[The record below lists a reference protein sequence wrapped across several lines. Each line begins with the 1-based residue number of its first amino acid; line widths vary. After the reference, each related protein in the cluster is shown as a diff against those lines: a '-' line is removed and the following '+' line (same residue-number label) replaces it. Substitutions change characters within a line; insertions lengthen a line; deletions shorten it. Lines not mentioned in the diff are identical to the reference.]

1 MSEISIE
8 PVVSIEPVELRIES
22 RELTLDN
29 NVIWRTRE
37 DITLRDLM
45 NNYTPIL
52 ISNYGKDNELSD
64 LCDLAKLFNTN
75 RLFLW
80 FGFNGSIVR
89 QNGVYYIESVLYT
102 NDNDNANNNAN
113 NNVCSPLNAILYV
126 LGKNRMRSNF
136 INLCTLHPT
145 IDTTIMK
152 LYATCIANIIDYSGR
167 VLNRYAQFV
176 NQAVEQA
183 MDTFDLVDSI
193 DSIDLVDSIDF
204 SDLSDTE
211 FNRCIIACAL
221 IDLNKQILIQN
232 YLNVFI
238 LHNIDCASGTSLL
251 ISIDECVQGEE
262 SIDSEFDSESDS
274 DYEISYVHKTLFDS
288 DSESSEQE

>member
-8 PVVSIEPVELRIES
+8 PVESIVPVELRIES

-37 DITLRDLM
+37 DITLHDLM
-45 NNYTPIL
+45 NNYMPIL
-52 ISNYGKDNELSD
+52 ISNCGKDNELSD

-89 QNGVYYIESVLYT
+89 QNGVYYVESVLYN
-102 NDNDNANNNAN
+102 NDNNNNNNNDNA
-113 NNVCSPLNAILYV
+113 CSPLNAILYV

-136 INLCTLHPT
+136 INLCALHPT

-152 LYATCIANIIDYSGR
+152 LYATCIANIIDYSGP
-167 VLNRYAQFV
+167 VLNWYAQFV

-183 MDTFDLVDSI
+183 VEQSMDTFDFI
-193 DSIDLVDSIDF
+193 DSSDFVDF

-262 SIDSEFDSESDS
+262 SIDNVFDSESDS

-288 DSESSEQE
+288 DSDSESSEQV